1 MKGTKGDTEHPAN
14 ERHDTL
20 MRPMVGGK
28 AVYTRSLFKT
38 LEEDF
43 SLFGP

>member
-1 MKGTKGDTEHPAN
+1 MEGTKRDAEHPPN

-20 MRPMVGGK
+20 MGPMIGGK
-28 AVYTRSLFKT
+28 AVHTCPLFKT